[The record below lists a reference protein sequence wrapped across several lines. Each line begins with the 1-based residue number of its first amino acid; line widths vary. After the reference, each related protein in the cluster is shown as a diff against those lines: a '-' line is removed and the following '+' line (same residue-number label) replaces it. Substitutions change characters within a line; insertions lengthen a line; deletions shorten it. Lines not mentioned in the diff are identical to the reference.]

1 MNAETI
7 REAEPELTAAR
18 IRRAKAQVDGGSHFS
33 SPENW
38 ASDRAEARGVL
49 NGAALAYASLL
60 DGTHPEMMLVR
71 RDVPSI
77 TVQIGHL
84 VLAVGGPL
92 NEIEDGKWTS
102 KPPGRYVRVD
112 GP

>member
-1 MNAETI
+1 MNAEADRII
-7 REAEPELTAAR
+7 RMTWALALELPEKVHAD
-18 IRRAKAQVDGGSHFS
+18 V
-33 SPENW
+33 SP
-38 ASDRAEARGVL
+38 VL
-49 NGAALAYASLL
+49 RAYASLL
-60 DGTHPEMMLVR
+60 DGTHPDMMLVR